1 MKKMRLRPDSRAHS
15 LVSYLRSGGGTG
27 RILRNAGTQLS
38 GQIVG
43 AVLATVYLALSTRSL
58 GMEEFGRLSIIV
70 ATAQTAAT
78 LVAFQ
83 CWQIVSRYGVRH
95 LDDEDRLARLL
106 WFCTGL
112 DVVGGLLAAAA
123 SAVVCGFVARTAGW
137 DPSTTLAGCL
147 YCATTTSLMRSTPIG
162 LLRIRQKYAIAAA
175 CDAIA
180 PVARTIGAVAV
191 WSMGGG
197 LSALLC
203 AWALGEVGVSLAYW
217 VAAARSGA
225 PWRRLSR
232 PCARGVT
239 ADNPGIWRYAIATN
253 ASSALRSAGKSAS
266 VLIVAAAAGEAAA
279 GAYRI
284 CLQLCFS
291 ISRWSLNVARA
302 ALPEFSLAGRED
314 ETTLR
319 KVFMRTT
326 TVSLGCSAACL
337 PLIPFASGPVL
348 RMVAGERYDAAA
360 MVMAVLAV
368 SALVELAATTFEPLL
383 LSIGRAGAALR
394 CGAVGTST
402 MLALL
407 WPASAAYGAQGAAWA
422 ILAGTVAASASTGML
437 ALRAMGWKACR
448 TEIMRRHAEK
458 ALASAI

>member
-1 MKKMRLRPDSRAHS
+1 MNQTGQSSHSRLRS
-15 LVSYLRSGGGTG
+15 LLRMSNDRQGTG

-38 GQIVG
+38 GQLVG
-43 AVLATVYLALSTRSL
+43 AALATVYLALSTRTL
-58 GMEEFGRLSIIV
+58 GLEEFGRLSIIV

-83 CWQIVSRYGVRH
+83 CWQIVSRYGVTH
-95 LDDEDRLARLL
+95 LEDEDRLARLL

-112 DVVGGLLAAAA
+112 DVAGGLIAAGA
-123 SAVVCGFVARTAGW
+123 SAVVCSFVASTAGW

-162 LLRIRQKYAIAAA
+162 LLRIRQKYAVAAA

-180 PVARTIGAVAV
+180 PVARTIGAIAI

-217 VAAARSGA
+217 IAAARSGA
-225 PWRRLSR
+225 PWRRLAR
-232 PCARGVT
+232 PDARGVV

-253 ASSALRSAGKSAS
+253 ASSSLRSAGKSAS

-279 GAYRI
+279 GAYRV
-284 CLQLCFS
+284 CLQICFS

-302 ALPEFSLAGRED
+302 ALPEFSLAGREGP
-314 ETTLR
+314 EAVKGVFVRTTLLS
-319 KVFMRTT
+319 V
-326 TVSLGCSAACL
+326 GCAAACL
-337 PLIPFASGPVL
+337 PVVPFASAPML
-348 RMVAGERYDAAA
+348 RVVAGERYDAAA
-360 MVMAVLAV
+360 MVLVVLAL

-383 LSIGRAGAALR
+383 LSVGRAGSALA
-394 CGAVGTST
+394 CGALGTVT
-402 MLALL
+402 MLSLL
-407 WPASAAYGAQGAAWA
+407 WPASAMHGAHGAAWA
-422 ILAGTVAASASTGML
+422 ILFGTLVASLST
-437 ALRAMGWKACR
+437 ALCTLKAMGSW
-448 TEIMRRHAEK
+448 THPIEIMHCRATK
-458 ALASAI
+458 ALASAR